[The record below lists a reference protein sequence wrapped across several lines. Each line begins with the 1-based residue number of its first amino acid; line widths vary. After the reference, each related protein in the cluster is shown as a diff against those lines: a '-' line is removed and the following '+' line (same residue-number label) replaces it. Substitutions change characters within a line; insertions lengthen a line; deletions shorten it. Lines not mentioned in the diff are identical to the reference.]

1 MQFSANFRRSEP
13 AVDYY
18 GASTPIRQL
27 ATVTAPA
34 ADALLIQPYDPAT
47 IVLIE
52 KALSHSDLGMTP
64 TNDGRCIRLRLP
76 TLTKERRR
84 ELSKVVNR
92 LGEEGRVALRNVR
105 REALKAVERQEKEGL
120 LGEDDRRSLEA
131 AVKKLMARHEGD
143 LDKISKKKQQ
153 ELLSV

>member
-1 MQFSANFRRSEP
+1 M
-13 AVDYY
+13 
-18 GASTPIRQL
+18 
-27 ATVTAPA
+27 
-34 ADALLIQPYDPAT
+34 
-47 IVLIE
+47 
-52 KALSHSDLGMTP
+52 
-64 TNDGRCIRLRLP
+64 
-76 TLTKERRR
+76 
-84 ELSKVVNR
+84 VNR

>member
-1 MQFSANFRRSEP
+1 M
-13 AVDYY
+13 DYY

-76 TLTKERRR
+76 TLTKVRFVGYADGGWMCDPLWRQPT
-84 ELSKVVNR
+84 
-92 LGEEGRVALRNVR
+92 GLR
-105 REALKAVERQEKEGL
+105 
-120 LGEDDRRSLEA
+120 
-131 AVKKLMARHEGD
+131 
-143 LDKISKKKQQ
+143 
-153 ELLSV
+153 

>member
-1 MQFSANFRRSEP
+1 MTHACNATQ
-13 AVDYY
+13 VDYY

-76 TLTKERRR
+76 TLTKVRSVGQAERGWVRDPLWR
-84 ELSKVVNR
+84 QLA
-92 LGEEGRVALRNVR
+92 GLR
-105 REALKAVERQEKEGL
+105 
-120 LGEDDRRSLEA
+120 
-131 AVKKLMARHEGD
+131 
-143 LDKISKKKQQ
+143 
-153 ELLSV
+153 